1 MSHNIA
7 RLCKAAHGSTGDYES
22 YLTGDFTGISLKEAA
37 LHSLYYAIIAAR
49 CVTDRTWSGDGRVP
63 MQFLLAGTS
72 FLFIEMT
79 AQAHS
84 VVGYCFSGGGNG
96 SGFDWGAF
104 IQFTEKAEK
113 IRYTEDA
120 VYEVIA

>member
-1 MSHNIA
+1 MYSGPPDKREIE
-7 RLCKAAHGSTGDYES
+7 RDFLQ
-22 YLTGDFTGISLKEAA
+22 GDFTEISWKEAA
-37 LHSLYYAIIAAR
+37 LYSLYYAIIAAR
-49 CVTDRTWSGDGRVP
+49 CVTARTWRGGGRVP

-72 FLFIEMT
+72 FLFIKMA

-96 SGFDWGAF
+96 SGFDWSAF
-104 IQFTEKAEK
+104 VQFTKKAEK
-113 IRYTEDA
+113 IGHTEDA